1 MSNKKKWSLG
11 LLLTGAAIGAGAT
24 IAAIL
29 RQKHREQV
37 YHEAELKAMDELDD
51 MMAEDDSACT
61 ECEGIDE
68 CVPCCSCEDCADE
81 CQISMT
87 ENGIPAQEADIDEDE
102 EPVPAA
108 AAAAAAAFYGADT
121 LDDTDEPEIPL
132 KP

>member
-61 ECEGIDE
+61 ECEGMDE
-68 CVPCCSCEDCADE
+68 CVPCCSCEDCGDE

-87 ENGIPAQEADIDEDE
+87 ENGIPAQEADLDEDE
-102 EPVPAA
+102 DEDEQPVPTAE
-108 AAAAAAAFYGADT
+108 AFYGEDT
-121 LDDTDEPEIPL
+121 LADTDEPEMPL